1 MQQTMALMVMEL
13 YSTNLVAPFL
23 SQKSS
28 LSSILKPKTVNL
40 HGRRR
45 SIVRAIDGA
54 AADFVPPEITWQ
66 ITVGAI
72 AGTTPFVV
80 AGIEFGKRIVAQK
93 KCEICNGS
101 GLVQTEDDN
110 YTRCP
115 NCGGFLP
122 WLSWKRFFT
131 G

>member
-72 AGTTPFVV
+72 GLLPRFDISSSFLCAIFHNNN
-80 AGIEFGKRIVAQK
+80 GI
-93 KCEICNGS
+93 
-101 GLVQTEDDN
+101 
-110 YTRCP
+110 
-115 NCGGFLP
+115 
-122 WLSWKRFFT
+122 
-131 G
+131 